1 MTVAGYLPK
10 KVDCKTFYSAGDSN
24 VADVLT
30 VVAEV
35 GAGSLDH
42 VAGWD
47 VITIATHVDVLSAGA
62 CVPPVPDHLCNA
74 FKDCLYWTK
83 AKVAAQCDIRTCSQ
97 QVKTGTKAKKIKEQA
112 KKDQGINGKHQ
123 RIFLA
128 FDSTFVLCEW
138 ALRVQLSDFFL
149 LIFVT
154 TQCKH

>member
-10 KVDCKTFYSAGDSN
+10 KVDCKTFYSAGDSD

-47 VITIATHVDVLSAGA
+47 VITIVTHVDVLSAGA

-74 FKDCLYWTK
+74 FKDCLYWKK

-112 KKDQGINGKHQ
+112 KKRSRNKWQASKN
-123 RIFLA
+123 
-128 FDSTFVLCEW
+128 
-138 ALRVQLSDFFL
+138 FFG
-149 LIFVT
+149 FRFHFRAV
-154 TQCKH
+154 